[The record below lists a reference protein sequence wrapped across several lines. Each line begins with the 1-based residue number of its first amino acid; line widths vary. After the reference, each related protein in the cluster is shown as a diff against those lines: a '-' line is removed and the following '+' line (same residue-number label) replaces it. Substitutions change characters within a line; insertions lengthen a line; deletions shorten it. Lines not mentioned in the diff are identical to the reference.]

1 MTETA
6 SARVAEPTVVIVGGG
21 FGGLK
26 AARALRRARVK
37 ILLVDRQ
44 NHHLFQP
51 LLYQVASA
59 TLSPADI
66 AAPIRHILRSQRNAQ
81 VILAEVAAVDLGA
94 RHVGLADGRSL
105 PYDFLILA
113 AGSRSSYFGRDG
125 WARLAPGLK
134 NLEDA
139 LEIRRRFLSAFEQ
152 AEQEEDPER
161 RREWLTFV
169 IVGGGPTGVE
179 LAGTLKEMARLSLPR
194 EFRRIRTDRARVV
207 LVEAGPAILANFGS
221 GLSEKAVQG
230 LERIG
235 VEVRLGL
242 PITAIEERAVQLGEE
257 RIPTRTVL
265 WAAGVAAVPLG
276 AGLGVPVDRIGRVI
290 VEPDLSLPGHPE
302 AFVVGDLAAFP
313 HGPGG
318 PLPGVAPV
326 AIQQGTCAA
335 ANIQATL
342 DDRPRQA
349 FRYRDKGSMATL
361 GRGKAVAHVGGLSL
375 TGYPAWLAWLF
386 IHLMLLVDFRSRV
399 FVFFEWLW
407 AYLTTQPRAR
417 LIVGGHERAQ
427 PVEPGAQDPTG
438 RSGSP
443 PR

>member
-1 MTETA
+1 MAEGA
-6 SARVAEPTVVIVGGG
+6 STKAAEPTVIIVGGG
-21 FGGLK
+21 FGGLR
-26 AARALRRARVK
+26 AARALRHTGVRVV
-37 ILLVDRQ
+37 LVDQR

-66 AAPIRHILRSQRNAQ
+66 AAPIRHVLRSQRNAE
-81 VILAEVAAVDLGA
+81 VVLAEVTAVDLEA
-94 RHVGLADGRSL
+94 RHVGLADGRRLS
-105 PYDFLILA
+105 YDFLILA
-113 AGSRSSYFGRDG
+113 AGSRSSHFGRDD
-125 WARLAPGLK
+125 WAQLAPGLK

-139 LEIRRRFLSAFEQ
+139 LEIRRRFLSSFER
-152 AEQEEDPER
+152 AEQEGDPDL

-194 EFRRIRTDRARVV
+194 EFRRIRTDRARVI

-221 GLSEKAVQG
+221 GLSEKAVEG

-235 VEVRLGL
+235 VEVRLGQ
-242 PITAIEERAVQLGEE
+242 PITAIEARAVQLGQE

-290 VEPDLSLPGHPE
+290 VAPDLSIPGHPE
-302 AFVVGDLAAFP
+302 AFVVGDLAAF
-313 HGPGG
+313 HQGPAG

-326 AIQQGTCAA
+326 AIQQGACAA

-342 DDRPRQA
+342 AERPRQS

-361 GRGKAVAHVGGLSL
+361 GRGKAVAHVGGLSF

-417 LIVGGHERAQ
+417 LIVGSRDGISRTDYA
-427 PVEPGAQDPTG
+427 G
-438 RSGSP
+438 RP
-443 PR
+443 

>member
-1 MTETA
+1 VTDPVP
-6 SARVAEPTVVIVGGG
+6 SRPTVIIVGGG

-26 AARALRRARVK
+26 AARALQHAPVRIV
-37 ILLVDRQ
+37 LVDRE

-66 AAPIRHILRSQRNAQ
+66 AAPIRHILREQANAEVVLGEVASVDLDARQ
-81 VILAEVAAVDLGA
+81 VALAEG
-94 RHVGLADGRSL
+94 GTL
-105 PYDFLILA
+105 PYDYLILA
-113 AGSRSSYFGRDG
+113 AGSRSAYFGRDE
-125 WARLAPGLK
+125 WEDLAPGLK
-134 NLEDA
+134 TLEDA
-139 LEIRRRFLSAFEQ
+139 LEIRRRFLLTFER
-152 AEQEEDPER
+152 AEQEDDPEL

-179 LAGTLKEMARLSLPR
+179 LAGTLKEMARLTLPQ
-194 EFRRIRTDRARVV
+194 EFRRIRTDRARVI
-207 LVEAGPAILANFGS
+207 LVEAGPGILANFGS

-235 VEVRLGL
+235 VEVRLGQ
-242 PITAIEERAVQLGEE
+242 PITGIDECAVQLGGE

-276 AGLGVPVDRIGRVI
+276 ASLGVPVDRIGRVL
-290 VEPDLSLPGHPE
+290 VEPDLSIPGHPE
-302 AFVVGDLAAFP
+302 AFVVGDLAAFT
-313 HGPGG
+313 HGAGG

-326 AIQQGTCAA
+326 AIQQGLCAA
-335 ANIQATL
+335 ENLMASLANRSRRT
-342 DDRPRQA
+342 

-361 GRGKAVAHVGGLSL
+361 GRGKAVAHIGGLSF
-375 TGYPAWLAWLF
+375 TGYPAWLTWLF

-417 LIVGGHERAQ
+417 LILGGKNRK
-427 PVEPGAQDPTG
+427 
-438 RSGSP
+438 S
-443 PR
+443 

>member
-1 MTETA
+1 MAERA
-6 SARVAEPTVVIVGGG
+6 STKAPEPTVVIVGGG
-21 FGGLK
+21 FGGLR
-26 AARALRRARVK
+26 AARALRRAEVRVV
-37 ILLVDRQ
+37 LVDRQ

-66 AAPIRHILRSQRNAQ
+66 AAPIRHILRSQGNAE
-81 VILAEVAAVDLGA
+81 VVLAEVAAVDPGA
-94 RHVGLADGRSL
+94 RHVELADGRRL

-113 AGSRSSYFGRDG
+113 AGSRSSYFGRDDWG
-125 WARLAPGLK
+125 QVAPGLK

-139 LEIRRRFLSAFEQ
+139 LEIRQRFLSSFER
-152 AEQEEDPER
+152 AEQEEDPEL

-179 LAGTLKEMARLSLPR
+179 LAGTLTEMARLSLPR
-194 EFRRIRTDRARVV
+194 EFRRIRTGRARVI

-235 VEVRLGL
+235 VEVRLGQ
-242 PITAIEERAVQLGEE
+242 PITAIEARAVQLGQE
-257 RIPTRTVL
+257 RIPTRTVI

-290 VEPDLSLPGHPE
+290 VAPDLSIPGHPE
-302 AFVVGDLAAFP
+302 VFVVGDLAAFQ
-313 HGPGG
+313 HGPDG

-326 AIQQGTCAA
+326 AIQQGACAA

-342 DDRPRQA
+342 AQRPRRA

-361 GRGKAVAHVGGLSL
+361 GRGKAVAHVGGLSF

-417 LIVGGHERAQ
+417 LIVGSRGWTPRID
-427 PVEPGAQDPTG
+427 PGAGP
-438 RSGSP
+438 
-443 PR
+443 